1 MKLLQFFK
9 PKPAHPT
16 IESYGQASCS
26 VPPEQI
32 QAIMEWLFASLIAAG
47 YSKKSH
53 VFWYNSDIP
62 NPSHSSMVK
71 KLVRRG
77 EPIFLYRCG
86 GRVEPP
92 PDGHYWRMMGEH
104 PSMRIYQLE
113 VKNVE

>member
-16 IESYGQASCS
+16 IESYGQASCG

-32 QAIMEWLFASLIAAG
+32 QAIMEWLFACLMSAG
-47 YSKKSH
+47 YFGRSH
-53 VFWYNSDIP
+53 LIWFDSDDLD
-62 NPSHSSMVK
+62 PSLEQIVK
-71 KLVRRG
+71 KVMRRD

-86 GRVEPP
+86 GRVQPP

-113 VKNVE
+113 VKDDE